1 MRPIMF
7 RKLAITAAVLTIC
20 ATSAKAGYRVP
31 SLQQLERL
39 YRLILEVTPNQAKDT
54 IKQDRDC
61 WLEERNA
68 CRGQY
73 TEDCRTEFDPHWYR
87 KLQDRYC
94 SLYPDD
100 TKLDASYFV
109 SSDRGIVI

>member
-1 MRPIMF
+1 MKRRILLN
-7 RKLAITAAVLTIC
+7 KIAIIGQKNATLVAA
-20 ATSAKAGYRVP
+20 P
-31 SLQQLERL
+31 
-39 YRLILEVTPNQAKDT
+39 
-54 IKQDRDC
+54 
-61 WLEERNA
+61 
-68 CRGQY
+68 Y